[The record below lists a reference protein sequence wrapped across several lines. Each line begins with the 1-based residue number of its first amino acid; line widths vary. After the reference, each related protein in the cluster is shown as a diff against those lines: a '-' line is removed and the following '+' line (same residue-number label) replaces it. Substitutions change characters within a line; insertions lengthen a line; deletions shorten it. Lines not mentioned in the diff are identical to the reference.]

1 MCIRDRGLGV
11 RRAGGRPAGAP
22 RRTGVATVGGSLRPD
37 AVRGRHRRSGGPL
50 AGAGDRAHAHRRRGL
65 GRPNPRTADRGG
77 SPAARPAGDPGRGPG
92 GRPVTLPTTSPVTAP
107 DGLAVSYTHLTLPT
121 NREV

>member
-1 MCIRDRGLGV
+1 MCIRDR
-11 RRAGGRPAGAP
+11 
-22 RRTGVATVGGSLRPD
+22 RRTGVATVGGSVRPD

-50 AGAGDRAHAHRRRGL
+50 AGAGDRAYAHRRRGL
-65 GRPNPRTADRGG
+65 GRPYPRTADRGG

-107 DGLAVSYTHLTLPT
+107 DGLVWERLHPLTPLLRGYLSLIHISEPT
-121 NREV
+121 RPY